1 MLLVDSNDENNFWH
15 KLLLIHEFQSFIEL
29 LQKIEQSKGILG
41 RLLEPVLKTG
51 LPLVAEV
58 LKRLAK
64 SI

>member
-15 KLLLIHEFQSFIEL
+15 KLLIHEFQSFIEL
-29 LQKIEQSKGILG
+29 LQKIEQSKGTLG

-58 LKRLAK
+58 LKPLAK

>member
-1 MLLVDSNDENNFWH
+1 MLLIDSNDENNFWP